1 MLRAEARALLVEG
14 AQADVEANSPSATP
28 SVDLSCMRGVRGPTS
43 TLSNSPFCRAHVEGL
58 AFSRVYMPMISELT
72 PESSSFSHPPISQA
86 HIEEPSSPYEVEIHF
101 APRIQAHGMSS
112 SPRET
117 QISSNLATKSTKSL
131 SSAAMSTKSQSSVD
145 KSTRSQRSTTVST
158 ENPSSASMS
167 IKSSS
172 STPKSQSSLTYLD
185 RFEFKG
191 RKIERTAPAITTWTE
206 EAVKKRIKSEIL
218 SGQFGR
224 GKVIPQFQMEEKQV
238 PEQIAEKEWKVT
250 SVLRKM
256 ADTEFEFAEVMAE
269 IGNTRTGGGII
280 KKTFENIAGMI
291 NVMSCSQPPPQEGLL
306 DDDDIFNQQSFL
318 DAVSA
323 LEQAF
328 MQTTKNYPAQPT
340 QPTTL

>member
-1 MLRAEARALLVEG
+1 MEMSDSCSPHSSHSTHPTPSGNNPNGTASLQTHSVRAPHGIVQEQLTLAPPLLGPSIMPSTGSQQQVRRAQVVG
-14 AQADVEANSPSATP
+14 AVNFPQPSAQHMGGGGMY
-28 SVDLSCMRGVRGPTS
+28 C
-43 TLSNSPFCRAHVEGL
+43 
-58 AFSRVYMPMISELT
+58 
-72 PESSSFSHPPISQA
+72 PEASSSK
-86 HIEEPSSPYEVEIHF
+86 
-101 APRIQAHGMSS
+101 G
-112 SPRET
+112 
-117 QISSNLATKSTKSL
+117 LK
-131 SSAAMSTKSQSSVD
+131 
-145 KSTRSQRSTTVST
+145 
-158 ENPSSASMS
+158 
-167 IKSSS
+167 
-172 STPKSQSSLTYLD
+172 LTYLD